1 MFISLIVS
9 SLTTIGIAV
18 FDQLLIMDKN
28 ISLAEVNFT
37 KEPTLFYAK
46 ASLMVLVNGSQVIVF
61 LLVGCIIASI
71 TLMAL
76 RNYQFTYKSDICLLI
91 SSIICLLIIVT
102 ATVVVYILLATEKY
116 HEPTGIAIL
125 ASLFSVAFL
134 VKFVFAMLIL
144 VPLCCRA
151 CGYNLCMKTAA
162 TIKSHRKALREIV
175 PLFILIVPFLL
186 FICLFVTSLITR
198 QYFVYNVLT
207 FSITG
212 LVCALSFALHIFFV
226 RKKLKKLRD
235 RSTRRPANTYG
246 SIRQFCT
253 NRSTEFTAEGL
264 SESCNTEHIVVSESE
279 IDTRFLLRG
288 AMND

>member
-1 MFISLIVS
+1 
-9 SLTTIGIAV
+9 
-18 FDQLLIMDKN
+18 
-28 ISLAEVNFT
+28 
-37 KEPTLFYAK
+37 
-46 ASLMVLVNGSQVIVF
+46 
-61 LLVGCIIASI
+61 
-71 TLMAL
+71 MAL
-76 RNYQFTYKSDICLLI
+76 SVTTSCTYKSDSVCMSSCFSDTHRQNHCSIQCYLILQDVTSESFGALLSIVVSYCRQHNGSCLT
-91 SSIICLLIIVT
+91 SCIIVT
-102 ATVVVYILLATEKY
+102 ATEKY